1 MSWDDTHRYYEA
13 LRRAEADLDRTGD
26 GCLTWHEDY
35 AAIFGTPERLSMA
48 LRSRWNNLVRAQ
60 VECDSPENWRRIMDV
75 NRLAAA
81 HPGLAA
87 AVARAALSRSAR
99 AKSDVELVGAA

>member
-1 MSWDDTHRYYEA
+1 MSWDDTHKYYAA

-26 GCLTWHEDY
+26 GVITWHDEY
-35 AAIFGTPERLSMA
+35 ADIFGSPQRLSLA
-48 LRSRWNNLVRAQ
+48 LRSYWNNLVRAQ
-60 VECDSPENWRRIMDV
+60 VECDNPENWRRIMDV

-87 AVARAALSRSAR
+87 AVARAVTAPARSN
-99 AKSDVELVGAA
+99 VELVGAA